1 MYVTT
6 GYLDEDHHV
15 VTRPL
20 MERDPEPSAEGRH
33 HYNESLDRI
42 DNPAMIDD
50 DDKFNTMIVRGNGS
64 GANGVHGIHG
74 GNGANLH
81 APHPSQ
87 DPIVRSSSDVIA
99 ENGRTG
105 GGSMVSSVQSVQS
118 IGSIKSNSDGRVN
131 QSGNRPS
138 DSSLGFEP
146 GSVLDHYVQ
155 QV

>member
-1 MYVTT
+1 
-6 GYLDEDHHV
+6 
-15 VTRPL
+15 
-20 MERDPEPSAEGRH
+20 
-33 HYNESLDRI
+33 
-42 DNPAMIDD
+42 MIDD
-50 DDKFNTMIVRGNGS
+50 DDQFNTMIVRGN

-118 IGSIKSNSDGRVN
+118 IGSIKSNSNGRGAGAGAGHGKHD
-131 QSGNRPS
+131 GNRPS